1 MVQYRATGLAAPFGQ
16 VGRTQQR
23 GGLGRQA
30 TGIGQGRQQ
39 STGLGESGG
48 ERGENSEQKGQSGDR
63 REKKSVFLLLS
74 GYSHQPQT
82 MVCAVVTAQL
92 APGVTHVVESGLHL
106 VRFPRDS
113 QTILHQPFGQLHE
126 GEPQLVPVPGVFGA
140 EREFRRCERVHDV
153 VRCEVQA
160 AVVDHF

>member
-1 MVQYRATGLAAPFGQ
+1 MVQYRAAGLAASFGQ

-48 ERGENSEQKGQSGDR
+48 EWGENSEQKGQSGDR
-63 REKKSVFLLLS
+63 GEKKSVFLLLS

-82 MVCAVVTAQL
+82 MVVRSGHGTTGTGRHSRC
-92 APGVTHVVESGLHL
+92 VE
-106 VRFPRDS
+106 RFASR
-113 QTILHQPFGQLHE
+113 
-126 GEPQLVPVPGVFGA
+126 PVPKTLA
-140 EREFRRCERVHDV
+140 NNPSPTIWPTS
-153 VRCEVQA
+153 
-160 AVVDHF
+160 